1 VGDFPFKYLG
11 VPLHYE
17 KLKRE
22 DIQPIVDRTIH
33 RIPGWKGRLLS
44 YNGRLTL
51 LKACLASIP
60 IYLMSVIKFL
70 KWAVKII
77 NSHMSKFF
85 WNDQEEKHMYHLSNW
100 RSLCQK
106 KEYRG
111 LGIPDLRELNLCL
124 LASWVQRFYN
134 HEPKI

>member
-1 VGDFPFKYLG
+1 
-11 VPLHYE
+11 
-17 KLKRE
+17 
-22 DIQPIVDRTIH
+22 
-33 RIPGWKGRLLS
+33 
-44 YNGRLTL
+44 
-51 LKACLASIP
+51 
-60 IYLMSVIKFL
+60 MSVIKFL

-85 WNDQEEKHMYHLSNW
+85 WNDQEEKHKYHLSNW

-106 KEYRG
+106 KEYGG

-134 HEPKI
+134 HEPKIWKEIVRHKYHLDAPNIFCCRDRYTSPFLKGVLWVAQAAKMGFRWKYGDGRED